1 MRTKSNTILN
11 LEQFCTNSFDSPFY
25 ITEHHQILKLG
36 FIKPFQ
42 VQSQLNTISVNEI
55 LVPQEAFKPSQ
66 VFPELI
72 LALYLNK
79 CLKLHKF

>member
-1 MRTKSNTILN
+1 MRTKSNTILD
-11 LEQFCTNSFDSPFY
+11 LEQFCTNSVDSPFY

-36 FIKPFQ
+36 FSKPFQ
-42 VQSQLNTISVNEI
+42 VQSQLDTISVNEI
-55 LVPQEAFKPSQ
+55 LAPQEAFKPSQ

-72 LALYLNK
+72 LALYLK